1 MNRDNGPKAGMRPG
15 SQWPVLGARWALG
28 RVALSCLLSLAMVP
42 AVVAQSVQVQ
52 RFTEADGLPN
62 SEVLAVAQG
71 PDGVLWLTTRVG
83 LVSFDGHEF
92 VEYPAPDPALAQE
105 VSYLLIDE
113 QGLHYRVRHALWRGV
128 ALGLPGDEVKI
139 PAPAAVSREARVVE
153 AILLPGADGPQLVLA
168 TRDDGVWFWSEAAGW
183 RGSHTGLPKGL
194 WTMAVADGVLHV
206 AGDGGLAWL
215 DGDQWRPFEVSLPGA
230 VLGLAVDSDDQQR
243 VLWCVG
249 NDWLGVVRGGQF
261 EKLIDLPDLGLADR
275 AQRQSRGVLTLLDGG
290 GGLWFGNAVSL
301 VRYDGRA
308 RALRT
313 SGGPEVW
320 ADVSGATGLL
330 RDRDGNVWIGNLRG
344 LSRVSSLRFE
354 NWRASHGLLENEVT
368 ALLMRTPEQLLLGH
382 NNGISVIE
390 DGVASV
396 LAVFGGATSRPNES
410 RVLDLAMGRE
420 GRVWMACTYF
430 GLVSLEADGSV
441 RRHVLG
447 DAAMQMVSAVAV
459 DPSGQIWVG
468 TSTGLWAGD
477 GEHFA
482 PVTDAGVPGKQGVRS
497 LAVLGDDELWVA
509 TYSAG
514 VLVHESGRWRVVRHG
529 QDAPWNDIYSVH
541 RERATGQTL
550 LGTKAGLAV
559 AQGGQIVPL
568 ERPGLELRQPVYL
581 IFEDDHQL
589 WIGTHQGVISWD
601 GQSARRY
608 TVQQGLAGNETNR
621 AAGCVDAMGCTWF
634 GTVHGASCYRIEHD
648 KVVLRAP
655 SLRLAGVD
663 VAGQE
668 HPLDAPLELEHDSND
683 LVFSLKAVSFAE
695 SHEVLYECR
704 LDGFDDDWLPSSVV
718 PNGRIRYT
726 RLPPGTYRLLARAK
740 TEGGPWSE
748 TVESAP
754 IVVLRPWWT
763 EWWANLLLGLALCGL
778 GSGVA
783 LLVVAQR
790 RNRRLT
796 ELVDERT
803 RALRAAEERYR
814 GMFDK
819 NLAAQLLVDGSA
831 GAILAVNQAAE
842 EHFGQTSA
850 ELVGTVFGDMFA
862 DDEGLLRKSLESLV
876 PGEPL
881 RQSAQQLLGAD
892 TRYVEVHACTY
903 ELQGRP
909 LMHATLF
916 DVTDHHQVEEQL
928 RQAQRMESVGRLAGG
943 VAHDFNN
950 LLTAVLGH
958 AEMARINLEDKDS
971 LAEHLDVVAS
981 AAVRGAKLT
990 SQLLGF
996 ARQQPSA
1003 PKRLDLDALLRTLDP
1018 VLHGLLREDIELR
1031 VELDASGVG
1040 VLIDPGQLEQ
1050 VLLNLVVNSVDAM
1063 PKGGVITLSTR
1074 RIPAALTA
1082 HLRRPAPGAWGGH
1095 GRSGVLDV
1103 PDLSGR
1109 ALVCLSVQDT
1119 GAGMNAETRARIFE
1133 PFFTTKGVGEGTGLG
1148 LAMCDGIVRQNGG
1161 RLLVESATGE
1171 GTRFEVFLPAHE
1183 GPVEQ
1188 TAVINVEPPRS
1199 GAETILLVEDDKAVR
1214 DVACRTLMRLDYRVL
1229 QAADGQAALEL
1240 VRAHQGGIDLL
1251 VTDVIMPHLGG
1262 PDLARR
1268 LCQQQPDLAVLFMS
1282 GYTANALDSQGLS
1295 FEDIDLLEKP
1305 FHTEELARRV
1315 RASLDRRNSLNGD
1328 VLI

>member
-1 MNRDNGPKAGMRPG
+1 MGLILA
-15 SQWPVLGARWALG
+15 SLLILAVLPS
-28 RVALSCLLSLAMVP
+28 VVP
-42 AVVAQSVQVQ
+42 AQSFQVE
-52 RFTEADGLPN
+52 RITEAAGLPS
-62 SEVLAVAQG
+62 SEVLAMAQG
-71 PDGVLWLTTRVG
+71 PDGLLWLTTRVG
-83 LVSFDGHEF
+83 MASFDGHEF
-92 VEYPAPDPALAQE
+92 VEYPDAAVARA
-105 VSYLLIDE
+105 VSFLLVDE
-113 QGLHYRVRHALWRGV
+113 QGLQYRVSQAFWRGV
-128 ALGLPGDEVKI
+128 ALGLPADEVTLPP
-139 PAPAAVSREARVVE
+139 PAEIDHEAKVVAAS
-153 AILLPGADGPQLVLA
+153 LLSGASGPQLVLA
-168 TRDDGVWFWSEAAGW
+168 TADDGVWLWNHALGW
-183 RGSHTGLPKGL
+183 RGTHTGLPEGL
-194 WTMAVADGVLHV
+194 WTMQVAGGDIYV
-206 AGDGGLAWL
+206 AGDGGLARL
-215 DGDQWRPFEVSLPGA
+215 DGDQWRPLAVDLPGA
-230 VLGLAVDSDDQQR
+230 VLGLAVESHDDE
-243 VLWCVG
+243 LMMWCVG
-249 NDWLGVVRGGQF
+249 NGWLGTVQDGQF
-261 EKLIDLPDLGLADR
+261 HKLIDLPDLALADR
-275 AQRQSRGVLTLLDGG
+275 ALREARGLLTLPDGG
-290 GGLWFGNAVSL
+290 GGLWFGNGGSL
-301 VRYDGRA
+301 VRYDGKA
-308 RALRT
+308 RALRA
-313 SGGPEVW
+313 SDGPVIGAGG
-320 ADVSGATGLL
+320 AGATDLL
-330 RDRDGNVWIGNLRG
+330 RDRDGNVWVASLRG
-344 LSRVSSLRFE
+344 LSRVFSLRFE
-354 NWRASHGLLENEVT
+354 NWRSPHGLLENEVT

-410 RVLDLAMGRE
+410 RVLDLAMGRA
-420 GRVWMACTYF
+420 GRVWMACTYY
-430 GLVSLEADGSV
+430 GLVSLEADGTV
-441 RRHVLG
+441 RRHALG
-447 DAAMQMVSAVAV
+447 DAAVQQVSAVEV
-459 DPSGQIWVG
+459 DAAGQVWVG

-482 PVTDAGVPGKQGVRS
+482 PVEYAEVTGNPGIRA
-497 LAVLGDDELWVA
+497 LALLGDDELWVA

-514 VLVHESGRWRVVRHG
+514 VLVREAGRWRAVRHG
-529 QDAPWNDIYSVH
+529 QEALWNDVYALH

-559 AQGGQIVPL
+559 AQGGEIVPL
-568 ERPGLELRQPVYL
+568 QRQGLDLRQPVYL
-581 IFEDDHQL
+581 IFEDDKQL
-589 WIGTHQGVISWD
+589 WIGTQHGVISWD
-601 GQSARRY
+601 GANARRY
-608 TVQQGLAGNETNR
+608 TVQEGLAGNETNR
-621 AAGCVDAMGCTWF
+621 AGGCVDSMGRTWF
-634 GTVHGASCYRIEHD
+634 GTVNGASCYRMEFD
-648 KVVLRAP
+648 KVVRTAP
-655 SLRLAGVD
+655 SLRLAEVD

-695 SHEVLYECR
+695 THEVLYECR

-718 PNGRIRYT
+718 RDGRIRYT

-740 TEGGPWSE
+740 APGGPWSE
-748 TVESAP
+748 TVESAA
-754 IVVLRPWWT
+754 IVVRRAWWN
-763 EWWANLLLGLALCGL
+763 EWWAKLLLGLALCGL

-819 NLAAQLLVDGSA
+819 NLAAQLLVDGSV

-842 EHFGQTSA
+842 EHYGQTSA
-850 ELVGTVFGDMFA
+850 ELVGMVFAHMF
-862 DDEGLLRKSLESLV
+862 DDDDGELRKSLGSLL

-881 RQSAQQLLGAD
+881 RLSAQQQLGGD

-916 DVTDHHQVEEQL
+916 DVTDHHLVEEQL

-958 AEMARINLEDKDS
+958 AEMARLDLADKDS

-1003 PKRLDLDALLRTLDP
+1003 PKRLDLDAQLRTLDP

-1031 VELDASGVG
+1031 VELDAGGVG
-1040 VLIDPGQLEQ
+1040 VVIDPGQLEQ

-1074 RIPAALTA
+1074 RIPAALAA
-1082 HLRRPAPGAWGGH
+1082 HLRRPAPGAWGGQ
-1095 GRSGVLDV
+1095 GRGGVLDV

-1133 PFFTTKGVGEGTGLG
+1133 PFFTTKSVGEGTGLG

-1171 GTRFEVFLPAHE
+1171 GTRFEIFLPAQD

-1188 TAVINVEPPRS
+1188 TVLISTEPPRS

-1229 QAADGQAALEL
+1229 QAADGEAALEL
-1240 VRAHQGGIDLL
+1240 AGAHGGVIDLL
-1251 VTDVIMPHLGG
+1251 VTDVIMPRLGG
-1262 PDLARR
+1262 PDLARQ
-1268 LCQQQPDLAVLFMS
+1268 LCQQLPNLAVLFMS
-1282 GYTANALDSQGLS
+1282 GYTANALDGQGMS

-1315 RASLDRRNSLNGD
+1315 RASLDRRISLNGD